1 MPAYM
6 IFTREGPVRDEA
18 EMAEYA
24 RKNAA
29 NGAVYAETY
38 EARALAFYGAQEVLE
53 GEGPEGVVLL
63 EFPDA
68 ERARAWYHGPEYQDA
83 LQHRLKGADYRC
95 TLVEGV

>member
-24 RKNAA
+24 RKNGA
-29 NGAVYAETY
+29 NGALYAEKY
-38 EARALAFYGAQEVLE
+38 GVKALAFYGALEAIE
-53 GEGPEGVVLL
+53 GEGPDGVVLL
-63 EFPDA
+63 EFADA
-68 ERARAWYHGPEYQDA
+68 ATARAWYDSPEYQDA
-83 LQHRLKGADYRC
+83 LQHRRKGADYRC

>member
-29 NGAVYAETY
+29 NGAIYAEKYGVT
-38 EARALAFYGAQEVLE
+38 ALAFYGALETIE
-53 GEGPEGVVLL
+53 GEGPDGVVVL
-63 EFPDA
+63 EFADA
-68 ERARAWYHGPEYQDA
+68 AAARAWYNGPEYQDA
-83 LQHRLKGADYRC
+83 LPHRIKAATYRC
-95 TLVEGV
+95 TIVDGV